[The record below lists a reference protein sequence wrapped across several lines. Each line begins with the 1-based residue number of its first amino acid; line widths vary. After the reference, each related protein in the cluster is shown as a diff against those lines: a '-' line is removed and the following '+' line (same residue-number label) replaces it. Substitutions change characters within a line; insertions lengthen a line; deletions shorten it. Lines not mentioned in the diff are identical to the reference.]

1 MAGSVKVEIL
11 EQYTLMEA
19 GSAPSCAWLILAA
32 RATMPGC
39 PILLAENPMTH
50 PEYILTLSCLDQRGI
65 VHRVS
70 GFLAEHGCNII
81 DSAQFGDPE
90 AKMFFMRVHFALEL
104 EGIDDATLRARF
116 AALCSAMGMQGQ
128 LHDARAKPR
137 VLIMVSKI
145 GHCLND
151 LLFRYKSGLLP
162 VEIPAIVSNHMDF
175 YQLAASYNIPFHHL
189 PLANGASEQARL
201 AHEARVLELLELHQ
215 VELVVLA
222 RYMQILS
229 PRLCDALKGRAIN
242 IHHSFLPSF
251 KGARPYAQAH
261 RRGVK
266 LIGATAHF
274 VTGELDEGPIIEQDV
289 ERVDHAMSVEQ
300 LTAIG
305 RDVECVVLARAVKW
319 FVEHRI
325 LQNGDKTVVFN

>member
-1 MAGSVKVEIL
+1 
-11 EQYTLMEA
+11 
-19 GSAPSCAWLILAA
+19 
-32 RATMPGC
+32 
-39 PILLAENPMTH
+39 MTH

-65 VHRVS
+65 VLRVS

-81 DSAQFGDPE
+81 DSDQFGDPE
-90 AKMFFMRVHFALEL
+90 SKLFFMRIHFALE
-104 EGIDDATLRARF
+104 EPNVADATLRAGF
-116 AALCSAMGMQGQ
+116 DALCAHLGASGQ
-128 LHDARAKPR
+128 LHDAARKPR

-151 LLFRYKSGLLP
+151 LLFRYRSGLLP
-162 VEIPAIVSNHMDF
+162 VEISAIVSNHMEF

-189 PLANGASEQARL
+189 PLEAGASESDKL
-201 AHEARVLELLELHQ
+201 AQESRIVELLDRHQ
-215 VELVVLA
+215 IDLVVLA
-222 RYMQILS
+222 RYMQILT
-229 PRLCDALKGRAIN
+229 PGLCEALKGRAIN

-274 VTGELDEGPIIEQDV
+274 VTGDLDEGPIIEQDV
-289 ERVDHAMSVEQ
+289 ERVDHAMSVEA

-305 RDVECVVLARAVKW
+305 RDVESVVLARAVKW

-325 LQNGDKTVVFN
+325 LLNGDKTVVFS